1 MQPFDALS
9 LKAVLQE
16 AKPLLLNK
24 RVDKISQ
31 LGRDEILIGL
41 RAKSGN
47 INIFLSAH
55 STYARI
61 CLVQIPSSS
70 DKANSN
76 SNERNI
82 FERYQI
88 KEKFKSQPK
97 FGVILRKLLYAAT
110 LVGVEQLPGERV
122 IDFVFSCVDEVGT
135 TSLKVLSA
143 ELMGRHSNLIFWDKE
158 TRLILAASH
167 VVTKEMSRRREILP
181 KGIYERPPAVEKPN
195 IFLLDK
201 TVVEQK
207 INELKQSV
215 DTYNPSENSTP
226 PHSVTYEQWF
236 LSNFSGLG
244 KTLAEELVRSLNLPA
259 KIEKSDL
266 LKATDFIDSIWQ
278 KIEALQNMQKFSP
291 HMCKNYSAYTSL
303 GWHKQ
308 NDWQAFST
316 CNDMIEH
323 YYRVLES
330 KEQFSQLKERLFSEV
345 RGERQKLEARRAQA
359 GEHAVN
365 EEELS
370 NLKTTGDLILAH
382 LSLVKPGQEEILVDE
397 AKIKINPLLSPVQ
410 NAQHYY
416 RLYAKARA
424 RISSASGVLDE
435 INSRLAF
442 LDKIDS
448 AIKESPGLFELY
460 AVKET
465 LLPKHQN
472 QQQQQ
477 SQQRSGDRK
486 AAPHKKDQGSNNKN
500 SGKRRLL
507 NLNSQDGW
515 KIFAGRNRHENSH
528 LLSIANQY
536 DIWLHVLG
544 QSGAHVLIR
553 VPSTKQ
559 DPPKTTLLEAAQIAA
574 RLSRVPAGAKVTVV
588 YTQCRYVKSLDKN
601 KIGQVR
607 YENEKTL
614 LVDTSVAM
622 PDLIK
627 RLHSQ

>member
-31 LGRDEILIGL
+31 LGRDELLIGL
-41 RAKSGN
+41 RSKSGN

-61 CLVQIPSSS
+61 CLVRIPSSG
-70 DKANSN
+70 DKSN

-122 IDFVFSCVDEVGT
+122 IDFVFSCIDEVGT

-158 TRLILAASH
+158 TRVILAASH

-181 KGIYERPPAVEKPN
+181 KGIYERPPAVDKPN

-201 TVVEQK
+201 NIVNAK
-207 INELKQSV
+207 IDALADSLNKTE
-215 DTYNPSENSTP
+215 SETTP
-226 PHSVTYEQWF
+226 PHVVTYEQWF
-236 LSNFSGLG
+236 LSTFSGLG
-244 KTLAEELVRSLNLPA
+244 KTLAEELTRSLHLPS
-259 KIEKSDL
+259 KIEKFDSL
-266 LKATDFIDSIWQ
+266 SLSESIWQ
-278 KIEALQNMQKFSP
+278 KIDALQKIQDFHPK
-291 HMCKNYSAYTSL
+291 MCKNYSTYSCL
-303 GWHKQ
+303 GW
-308 NDWQAFST
+308 NEFDEFIEFST

-345 RGERQKLEARRAQA
+345 KGERQKLEARRAQA

-370 NLKTTGDLILAH
+370 NYKTSGDLILAH
-382 LSLVKPGQEEILVDE
+382 LRELKPGQEELLVE
-397 AKIKINPLLSPVQ
+397 QSKIKINPLLSGVQ

-416 RLYAKARA
+416 RLYSKARA
-424 RISSASGVLDE
+424 RISSASTVMDE
-435 INSRLAF
+435 INNRLSF
-442 LDKIDS
+442 LDKIDQALKS
-448 AIKESPGLFELY
+448 APGLSELT

-465 LLPKHQN
+465 LLPKN
-472 QQQQQ
+472 P
-477 SQQRSGDRK
+477 SQQTATRTSEQAR
-486 AAPHKKDQGSNNKN
+486 HKKEQNNKT
-500 SGKRRLL
+500 SGKRKLL
-507 NLNSQDGW
+507 SLNSKDGW
-515 KIFAGRNRHENSH
+515 KIYAGRNRHENSH
-528 LLSIANQY
+528 LLSIANQF

-559 DPPKTTLLEAAQIAA
+559 DPPKSTLLEAAQIAA

-627 RLHSQ
+627 RLYSQN

>member
-31 LGRDEILIGL
+31 LGRDELLIGL
-41 RAKSGN
+41 RSKSGN

-61 CLVQIPSSS
+61 CLVRIPSSG
-70 DKANSN
+70 DKSN

-122 IDFVFSCVDEVGT
+122 IDFVFSCIDEVGT

-158 TRLILAASH
+158 TRVILAASH

-181 KGIYERPPAVEKPN
+181 KGIYERPPAVDKPN

-201 TVVEQK
+201 AVVK
-207 INELKQSV
+207 AKV
-215 DTYNPSENSTP
+215 DALAESLNKTEPETTP
-226 PHSVTYEQWF
+226 PHVVTYEQWF
-236 LSNFSGLG
+236 LSTFSGLG
-244 KTLAEELVRSLNLPA
+244 KSLAEELTRSLNHPS
-259 KIEKSDL
+259 KIEKFDSQTL
-266 LKATDFIDSIWQ
+266 SDSIWQ
-278 KIEALQNMQKFSP
+278 KIDALQKIQNFHPK
-291 HMCKNYSAYTSL
+291 MCKNYSTYSCL
-303 GWHKQ
+303 GWIES
-308 NDWQAFST
+308 DEFIEFSA

-345 RGERQKLEARRAQA
+345 KGERQKLEARRAQA

-370 NLKTTGDLILAH
+370 NYKTSGDLILAH
-382 LSLVKPGQEEILVDE
+382 LRELKPGQEELLVE
-397 AKIKINPLLSPVQ
+397 QSKIKINPLLSGVQ

-416 RLYAKARA
+416 RLYSKARA
-424 RISSASGVLDE
+424 RISSASTVMDE
-435 INSRLAF
+435 INNRLSF
-442 LDKIDS
+442 LDKIDQALKS
-448 AIKESPGLFELY
+448 ADGLSELS

-465 LLPKHQN
+465 LLPKN
-472 QQQQQ
+472 P
-477 SQQRSGDRK
+477 SQQMATRTGEQAR
-486 AAPHKKDQGSNNKN
+486 HKKEQNNKT
-500 SGKRRLL
+500 SGKRKLL
-507 NLNSQDGW
+507 SLNSKDGW
-515 KIFAGRNRHENSH
+515 KIYAGRNRHENSH
-528 LLSIANQY
+528 LLSIANQF

-559 DPPKTTLLEAAQIAA
+559 DPPKSTLLEAAQIAA

-622 PDLIK
+622 PELIK
-627 RLHSQ
+627 RLYSQN

>member
-41 RAKSGN
+41 RSKSGN

-61 CLVQIPSSS
+61 CLVRIPSSG
-70 DKANSN
+70 DKSN

-122 IDFVFSCVDEVGT
+122 IDFVFSCIDEVGT

-158 TRLILAASH
+158 TRLILCASH

-181 KGIYERPPAVEKPN
+181 KGIYERPPAVDKPN

-201 TVVEQK
+201 SVIDEKVDA
-207 INELKQSV
+207 LAQSIA
-215 DTYNPSENSTP
+215 NASESTTA
-226 PHSVTYEQWF
+226 PHAVTFEQWL
-236 LSNFSGLG
+236 LSSFSGLG

-259 KIEKSDL
+259 KIEKFDSNSLSD
-266 LKATDFIDSIWQ
+266 AVWQ
-278 KIEALQNMQKFSP
+278 KIEALQNMQNFHP
-291 HMCKNYSAYTSL
+291 HMCKNYSTYSCL
-303 GWHKQ
+303 GWNKSE
-308 NDWQAFST
+308 DFVEFSA

-330 KEQFSQLKERLFSEV
+330 KEQFSQLKERLLFEV
-345 RGERQKLEARRAQA
+345 RGERQKLEARRALA
-359 GEHAVN
+359 GEHALN

-370 NLKTTGDLILAH
+370 NYKTTGDLILAH
-382 LSLVKPGQEEILVDE
+382 LQELKPGQEELLVDE
-397 AKIKINPLLSPVQ
+397 TKIKINPLLTGVQ

-416 RLYAKARA
+416 RLYSKARA
-424 RISSASGVLDE
+424 RISSASTVLDE
-435 INSRLAF
+435 INSRLSF
-442 LDKIDS
+442 LDKIDH
-448 AIKESPGLFELY
+448 AIKEAPGLSELI
-460 AVKET
+460 AVKEA
-465 LLPKHQN
+465 LLPKN
-472 QQQQQ
+472 N
-477 SQQRSGDRK
+477 SQQRQHQQSSKSGDRNH
-486 AAPHKKDQGSNNKN
+486 HKNERSNNKN

-507 NLNSQDGW
+507 SLNSKDGW
-515 KIFAGRNRHENSH
+515 KIYAGRNRHENSH
-528 LLSIANQY
+528 LLTIANQF

-559 DPPKTTLLEAAQIAA
+559 DPPKSTLQEAAQIAA

-627 RLHSQ
+627 RLYSQN

>member
-41 RAKSGN
+41 RSKSGN

-61 CLVQIPSSS
+61 CLVRIPSSG
-70 DKANSN
+70 DKSN

-97 FGVILRKLLYAAT
+97 FGVILRKVLYAAT

-122 IDFVFSCVDEVGT
+122 IDFVFSCIDEVGT

-158 TRLILAASH
+158 TRMILAASH
-167 VVTKEMSRRREILP
+167 MVTKEMSRRREILP
-181 KGIYERPPAVEKPN
+181 KGIYERPPAADKPN

-201 TVVEQK
+201 SVIQEKVEA
-207 INELKQSV
+207 LAQSIAIAAESA
-215 DTYNPSENSTP
+215 TTP
-226 PHSVTYEQWF
+226 HAVTFEQWF
-236 LSNFSGLG
+236 LSSFSGLG
-244 KTLAEELVRSLNLPA
+244 KTLAEELVKSLCLPA
-259 KIEKSDL
+259 KIEKFDPNNL
-266 LKATDFIDSIWQ
+266 IDSIWQ
-278 KIEALQNMQKFSP
+278 KIEALQNIQSFHP
-291 HMCKNYSAYTSL
+291 HMCKNYSTYSCL
-303 GWHKQ
+303 GWSKSE
-308 NDWQAFST
+308 DFVEFSA

-330 KEQFSQLKERLFSEV
+330 KEQFSQLKERLFFEV
-345 RGERQKLEARRAQA
+345 RGERQKLEARRSQA
-359 GEHAVN
+359 GEHAIN

-370 NLKTTGDLILAH
+370 NYKTTGDLILAH
-382 LSLVKPGQEEILVDE
+382 LQELKPGQEELLVD
-397 AKIKINPLLSPVQ
+397 ATKIKINPLLTGVQ

-416 RLYAKARA
+416 RLYSKARA
-424 RISSASGVLDE
+424 RISSASCVLDE
-435 INSRLAF
+435 INSRLSF
-442 LDKIDS
+442 LDKIDH
-448 AIKESPGLFELY
+448 AIKEAPGLSELIG
-460 AVKET
+460 VKET
-465 LLPKHQN
+465 LLPKTISR

-477 SQQRSGDRK
+477 SSKSGERSH
-486 AAPHKKDQGSNNKN
+486 HKKEHGNNKN
-500 SGKRRLL
+500 SGKRKLL
-507 NLNSQDGW
+507 SLNSKDGW
-515 KIFAGRNRHENSH
+515 KIYAGRNRHENSH
-528 LLSIANQY
+528 LLTIANQF

-559 DPPKTTLLEAAQIAA
+559 DPPKSTLLEAAQIAA

-627 RLHSQ
+627 RLYSQN

>member
-41 RAKSGN
+41 RSKSGN

-61 CLVQIPSSS
+61 CLVQIPSSG

-76 SNERNI
+76 DKNI

-88 KEKFKSQPK
+88 KEKFKSQPR

-181 KGIYERPPAVEKPN
+181 KGIYERPPAPDKPN
-195 IFLLDK
+195 IFLLNK
-201 TVVEQK
+201 AVLEEK
-207 INELKQSV
+207 IKALASGV
-215 DTYNPSENSTP
+215 DAHEASDSSTP

-236 LSNFSGLG
+236 LSTFSGLG
-244 KTLAEELVRSLNLPA
+244 KTLAEELVQSLKLSSR
-259 KIEKSDL
+259 IEKFDPEELTESM
-266 LKATDFIDSIWQ
+266 WQ
-278 KIEALQNMQKFSP
+278 KISTLQNISNFSP
-291 HMCKNYSAYTSL
+291 HMCKDYSTYTSL
-303 GWHKQ
+303 GWSKHD
-308 NDWQAFST
+308 DWIAFSA

-345 RGERQKLEARRAQA
+345 RGERQKLEVRRAQA

-382 LSLVKPGQEEILVDE
+382 LSSVKPGQEELLVDE
-397 AKIKINPLLSPVQ
+397 KKIKINPLLSGVQ

-424 RISSASGVLDE
+424 RISSASTVLDE
-435 INSRLAF
+435 INSRLSF

-448 AIKESPGLFELY
+448 ALKEAPGLSELY
-460 AVKET
+460 TVKET
-465 LLPKHQN
+465 LMPKN
-472 QQQQQ
+472 PAAQQA
-477 SQQRSGDRK
+477 RSGDRK
-486 AAPHKKDQGSNNKN
+486 ASSHNKKEQGANNKN

-507 NLNSQDGW
+507 SLTSQDGW
-515 KIFAGRNRHENSH
+515 KIYAGRNRHENSH

-559 DPPKTTLLEAAQIAA
+559 DPPKATLLEAAQIAA

-607 YENEKTL
+607 YENERTL
-614 LVDTSVAM
+614 LVDTAVAM

-627 RLHSQ
+627 RLYS